1 MNSTLLI
8 LGIIILIIGVI
19 GLIGTSYMMDR
30 NKKVYKLRIRILD
43 LCEDYNKR
51 HIDEIFRGEDEGAH
65 NWLYRKLPSYEDM
78 LISFKPLKLETYI
91 TEEDYQ
97 KLIN

>member
-91 TEEDYQ
+91 TEEEYQ